1 MVTHEF
7 SDTLASMSD
16 DDIMALVG
24 PATWANGLR
33 LERNGAVKELL
44 WDQSEDHLEARVKD
58 KGLTYR
64 VRIAHGALRP
74 SLACAC
80 SLRSDCPHAVA
91 VLIAARAE
99 ALESRGAVPEWSR
112 VLERG
117 SHVGAGALPRP
128 PVPAHGPRAGDSA
141 DSATPTGTQ
150 LGRVLR
156 TLPRLTRG
164 KKPTR

>member
-7 SDTLASMSD
+7 SDILASMSD

-91 VLIAARAE
+91 VLIAARRGARE
-99 ALESRGAVPEWSR
+99 QGGRARVESR
-112 VLERG
+112 
-117 SHVGAGALPRP
+117 
-128 PVPAHGPRAGDSA
+128 PRAGAGHIS
-141 DSATPTGTQ
+141 
-150 LGRVLR
+150 
-156 TLPRLTRG
+156 
-164 KKPTR
+164 